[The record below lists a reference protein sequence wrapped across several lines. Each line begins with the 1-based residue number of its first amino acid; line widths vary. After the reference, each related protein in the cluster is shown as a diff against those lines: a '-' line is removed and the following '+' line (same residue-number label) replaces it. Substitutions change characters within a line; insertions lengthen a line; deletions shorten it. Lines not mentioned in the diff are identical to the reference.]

1 MINIQNKNIGI
12 NPEKIMT
19 IIIFLHT
26 IIKGRHSY
34 IFQKNEKYAYL
45 KITFNILLF
54 TNYIIRQNIN
64 FV

>member
-34 IFQKNEKYAYL
+34 IFQKNEK
-45 KITFNILLF
+45 
-54 TNYIIRQNIN
+54 
-64 FV
+64 